1 MAKSSVRHRWRLL
14 LAGALVLSVAFGLV
28 VALAGTATPR
38 KNGMIAFTRY
48 RLQNKPLRS
57 EIFVANSDG
66 SGVRKVS
73 HSPTARED
81 DQARW
86 SPDGKWIVFDRC
98 PPVASC
104 SVWLVRADGSDQY
117 RLSADCPPKA
127 QSPPACVDDGNPAF
141 APDSKHVVFQRESG
155 RIQGDQIERS
165 AVVLTDLNGKHP
177 TTLLQVAGYRGDLQ
191 APRISPN
198 GKQIVVERT
207 NSNRS
212 RPQGGQALFIA
223 NSDGSGLR
231 RLTPWSMHAAGA
243 DWSPDGQLIL
253 FKSSAAN
260 AGELTPGSNL
270 YTIRPDGTALQ
281 QLTHVPPT
289 SYVLS
294 GGFSP
299 DGKAIVF
306 ATDYGA
312 TVSPLYSTFADIVV
326 MQIGSNKLTRVT
338 RTVNLDGWPT
348 WGPALPR

>member
-1 MAKSSVRHRWRLL
+1 MAESSVRHRWRLL

-57 EIFVANSDG
+57 EIFVANPDG

-98 PPVASC
+98 TPVTAC
-104 SVWLVRADGSDQY
+104 SVWLVRADGSGQY
-117 RLSADCPPKA
+117 RLSADCPSNA
-127 QSPPACVDDGNPAF
+127 QSPPACVDDSNPAF
-141 APDSKHVVFQRESG
+141 GPDSKHVVFQRESG
-155 RIQGDQIERS
+155 QIRHEPSGDQIERS
-165 AVVLTDLNGKHP
+165 AVVITDLNGKHP
-177 TTLLQVAGYRGDLQ
+177 ITLLQVAGYRGDLQ
-191 APRISPN
+191 APRISPD
-198 GKQIVVERT
+198 GKQIVVEQT
-207 NSNRS
+207 NSNLV
-212 RPQGGQALFIA
+212 RPRGGQALFIA
-223 NSDGSGLR
+223 NIDGSGLR
-231 RLTPWSMHAAGA
+231 RLTPWSMNAAGA
-243 DWSPDGQLIL
+243 DWSPDGQRIL
-253 FKSSAAN
+253 FKSSAAD
-260 AGELTPGSNL
+260 GELTPGSNL

-281 QLTHVPPT
+281 QLTHVPST

-294 GGFSP
+294 GSFSP

-306 ATDYGA
+306 GTDHE
-312 TVSPLYSTFADIVV
+312 IVV

-338 RTVNLDGWPT
+338 GTANLDGWPT
-348 WGPALPR
+348 WGPAPDR

>member
-1 MAKSSVRHRWRLL
+1 MPSVRHRWRLL

-48 RLQNKPLRS
+48 RLQNKPLWS
-57 EIFVANSDG
+57 EIFVANPDG
-66 SGVRKVS
+66 SDVRQVS
-73 HSPTARED
+73 HSAIALEA
-81 DQARW
+81 DQAHW

-98 PPVASC
+98 TPVTSC
-104 SVWLVRADGSDQY
+104 SVWLVRADGSGEY

-127 QSPPACVDDGNPAF
+127 QSPPACVDDSNPSF

-155 RIQGDQIERS
+155 QIRHEPSGDQIERS
-165 AVVLTDLNGKHP
+165 AAVLTDLNGKHP

-191 APRISPN
+191 APRISPD

-207 NSNRS
+207 NSNLV
-212 RPQGGQALFIA
+212 RPRGGQALFIA
-223 NSDGSGLR
+223 NIDGSGLR
-231 RLTPWSMHAAGA
+231 RLTPWSMNATGP
-243 DWSPDGQLIL
+243 DWSPDGQIIL

-260 AGELTPGSNL
+260 GGELSPGSNL

-281 QLTHVPPT
+281 QLTHVSST

-294 GGFSP
+294 GSFSP

-306 ATDYGA
+306 GTDH
-312 TVSPLYSTFADIVV
+312 DIVV
-326 MQIGSNKLTRVT
+326 MQIGSKKLTQVT
-338 RTVNLDGWPT
+338 RTPSLDGWPT
-348 WGPALPR
+348 WGPAA